1 MDDLDPQDNWEKRA
15 RYWHS
20 RATKAEEKASLWDT
34 LTSESKYAP
43 VVKLITEID
52 EGKSEAAQP
61 KQQAGQTDAEYEEMK
76 AFYKA
81 QKAER
86 EAKHEADKRAW
97 FAEVNRKESEWSAK
111 RPELAQ
117 KGFFGAQGKVNAALA
132 QHRFQSWDDAL
143 DYVAYRE
150 KIDLAATNG
159 NGDATKGEPDKKP
172 TEEAGATPPV
182 GGKAPSKASPEPT
195 SWHEAQALDRAEFER
210 DHGR

>member
-1 MDDLDPQDNWEKRA
+1 MDDLEPQDNWEKRA

-20 RATKAEEKASLWDT
+20 IAEKRKEKADLWDV
-34 LTSESKYAP
+34 LTSESRYAP

-52 EGKSEAAQP
+52 EGKAEAAAP
-61 KQQAGQTDAEYEEMK
+61 KQQSGQTDAEYEEMK

-86 EAKHEADKRAW
+86 EAKYEAEKRAW

-111 RPELAQ
+111 RPDLAQ

-132 QHRFQSWDDAL
+132 EHRFQSWDDAL

-150 KIDLAATNG
+150 KINLSENG
-159 NGDATKGEPDKKP
+159 SSEPQASEPDTKP
-172 TEEAGATPPV
+172 TESAGATAPV
-182 GGKAPSKASPEPT
+182 GGKAPSKASREPR
-195 SWHEAQALDRAEFER
+195 SWQEAVEMDRQEHAKEF
-210 DHGR
+210 GR